1 MNVVEKK
8 LVNLYKHKKIVSI
21 LTLILILLSG
31 FLNKNV
37 YAYGKL
43 IWPVP
48 KHGNVSSRFK
58 EPGRPTHMGLDI
70 PAPKG
75 TKVIAAADGVVQ
87 NIVLNH
93 KTGGNMFSIKHSEGY
108 VTNYLH
114 NSKILV
120 REGQHVKQGDV
131 IAEVGN
137 TGEVKPDPGGDGS
150 HLHFEV
156 LINGNYVNPERE
168 VKYDASIEPGTNPVG
183 DEPVRNDYMDTRDP
197 REFGSGYAENGLN
210 TITNENFFYQ
220 GAPKGHYQ
228 ARGSFL
234 NNIIN
239 FIATIGE
246 YLISLFINIVLKI
259 PVLGYASLAEVMI
272 TNIFNS
278 VAGEDEYINRGMNT
292 DLYIDPRRSVN
303 VENIIFGRVELLN
316 VDFFI
321 DPRKAEERM
330 EGLTGSGQEIER
342 IQERARISGNSGTAT
357 EYNAVRPEYEES
369 VIGALRTNY
378 SKIYYITFAI
388 CIVTMLLTLVGISIA
403 GMLST
408 LGKDKAKYKEY
419 GLDWI
424 KGFATMFFSLLFV
437 FFIIKFNNF
446 ILKILMQF
454 SNTILEDG
462 ILKETASIYETIRTR
477 AYDNKFTVGFP
488 ATIIYIMLIWDTI
501 KFSFIYVKRLIY
513 ILVLALIGPLG
524 NTYQVV
530 SNVFTGKAGDRTV
543 ISKWAKEISYL
554 VFLQSIHAAV
564 YTFIMIV
571 AFQLLQN
578 ISIVNFIL
586 VVGLHNMLYK
596 MQDYLKDLFKFSD
609 GSGSA
614 ISDTVK
620 TNPVKE
626 GRNIAAA
633 VTGKEMSKD
642 LVGAAYKDTKK
653 IIVGASKKA
662 GHAAKETVRGGINFG
677 LFMHD
682 ALNKEDEN
690 TYQIDNVDNIDD
702 TDDEE
707 FTEETKKYREERINE
722 LVEISEAAGVDDPT
736 LRAYLNTLSNSNLED
751 MFANQELLFTKGP
764 TYKER
769 EQNAI
774 NQRALNIEAAIKDT
788 KPYFLDEHGRYRIL
802 APIKTYNTE
811 TGKYETLKPGSKEYF
826 KNLAKAFDIDSARY
840 KEAGTVM
847 VNTLKT
853 GLSIIGAALV
863 IPEVIG
869 DVNLSKDLL
878 NTWVGMQAFGNSKG
892 KSKKNAFVQTKE
904 DIIDYLLAY
913 KKEKKNKKV
922 KDAITRIKT
931 KLKNDPDAPIN
942 YLDARIIIDNAK
954 NEIINMQKEDIERRI
969 PDISKKDFKRA
980 KRIKKS
986 EKYRYIKRGKK
997 DEWPKELRLRKEQND
1012 ILEEL
1017 KDLDLQNYEDGISKD
1032 LNYIKTYL
1040 KLTEG
1045 SLDRNAL
1052 DEYFNKAKLD
1062 KENKELKIKSEIY
1075 GNIKKINEKVA
1086 EAKLYGKSDKE
1097 IEKIRAAEIV
1107 KLEAKLDK
1115 KAITPEDKKILED
1128 NKNLMYLTS
1137 EELKEN
1143 SKQFA
1148 KAKEK
1153 LLDQNT
1159 LNEILDKNEDKT
1171 LEEFMNDYDKN
1182 IDNIKLNP
1190 KLSSKQKKEKE
1201 ESFNKNISK
1210 LADIYEESVEVETL
1224 KKMGKKE
1231 FEEAKNIKDI
1241 LFQSILQEKR
1251 EIIDNLNISD
1261 TEKEKMLKSEAEKIN
1276 VLNLKSSELQKY
1288 LSKEEQI
1295 KFEKYAA
1302 LKKESIK
1309 DTKEKEIKDLIND
1322 WKTDSK
1328 EIAKGIEKLTKRYN
1342 EELDKRTKIKHSLKD
1357 PMNLH
1362 KVYENAV
1369 KNKTDN
1375 LDIKFSKDIRTD
1387 AEKLEEDR
1395 KRVKQILDKFYR
1407 K

>member
-1 MNVVEKK
+1 MNVIEKK
-8 LVNLYKHKKIVSI
+8 LVNLHKHKKIVSI

-31 FLNKNV
+31 FLNKDV

-48 KHGNVSSRFK
+48 KHGDVSSRFK

-87 NIVLNH
+87 NIIPNH
-93 KTGGNMFSIKHSEGY
+93 ETGGNMFSIKHSDGY
-108 VTNYLH
+108 VTKYLH

-120 REGQHVKQGDV
+120 REGQRVKQGDV

-137 TGEVKPDPGGDGS
+137 TGEVQAGPGGDGS

-156 LINGNYVNPERE
+156 LINGNHVNPERE

-183 DEPVRNDYMDTRDP
+183 DDPVRNDYMDTRDP
-197 REFGSGYAENGLN
+197 REFGSGYAANGLN

-246 YLISLFINIVLKI
+246 YLISLFLNIIIKI

-272 TNIFNS
+272 TNIFNA
-278 VAGEDEYINRGMNT
+278 VAGEEEYINRGMNT

-357 EYNAVRPEYEES
+357 EYNSERPEYEES

-378 SKIYYITFAI
+378 AKIYYITFSI
-388 CIVTMLLTLVGISIA
+388 CIITMLLTLLGIAIA

-419 GLDWI
+419 SLDWL
-424 KGFATMFFSLLFV
+424 KGFATMFFSLLYV

-454 SNTILEDG
+454 SDKILEDG

-513 ILVLALIGPLG
+513 VLVLAMIGPLG
-524 NTYQVV
+524 NTFQVV

-543 ISKWAKEISYL
+543 ISKWAKEISNL

-571 AFQLLQN
+571 AFQLLQD

-596 MQDYLKDLFKFSD
+596 MQDYLKELFKFSD

-614 ISDTVK
+614 ISDTLK
-620 TNPVKE
+620 TNPIKE
-626 GRNIAAA
+626 GKNITAAI
-633 VTGKEMSKD
+633 TGKEISKNM
-642 LVGAAYKDTKK
+642 VGAAYKDTKK
-653 IIVGASKKA
+653 LILGASKKA
-662 GHAAKETVRGGINFG
+662 GYIAKEGVRGGINFG
-677 LFMHD
+677 LFLHD

-690 TYQIDNVDNIDD
+690 IYQIG
-702 TDDEE
+702 DED

-722 LVEISEAAGVDDPT
+722 LVEISEAAGVDNPN

-769 EQNAI
+769 EKAI
-774 NQRALNIEAAIKDT
+774 INERAERIEEAIKNT

-802 APIKTYNTE
+802 APIETYNPE

-826 KNLAKAFDIDSARY
+826 KNLGKAFDIDAARY

-847 VNTLKT
+847 VNSLKT

-892 KSKKNAFVQTKE
+892 NGKKKNAFVQTKE
-904 DIIDYLLAY
+904 DIIDYLLPY
-913 KKEKKNKKV
+913 KKVKKNKKV

-931 KLKNDPDAPIN
+931 KLINDPDAPIN

-969 PDISKKDFKRA
+969 PDISKKDLKRA
-980 KRIKKS
+980 KKIKKS
-986 EKYRYIKRGKK
+986 EKYIYIKRGKK
-997 DEWPKELRLRKEQND
+997 DEWPKELRLRKEQNL

-1017 KDLDLQNYEDGISKD
+1017 KAFDLRKYEDGISKD

-1045 SLDRNAL
+1045 SFDRDAL
-1052 DEYFNKAKLD
+1052 DNYFDKAKLD
-1062 KENKELKIKSEIY
+1062 KANKELKLKAEIY
-1075 GNIKKINEKVA
+1075 GNVKKINKKID
-1086 EAKLYGKSDKE
+1086 EAKLYGKSEKE
-1097 IEKIRAAEIV
+1097 IEKIRAFEIA
-1107 KLEAKLDK
+1107 KLEAMLDK
-1115 KAITPEDKKILED
+1115 KALTVEDKKILEE
-1128 NKNLMYLTS
+1128 NKNLMYLTGK
-1137 EELKEN
+1137 ELKEN
-1143 SKQFA
+1143 SEKFA
-1148 KAKEK
+1148 KTKEK

-1159 LNEILDKNEDKT
+1159 LNEILDNNEDKT
-1171 LEEFMNDYDKN
+1171 LEEFMNEYDKN

-1210 LADIYEESVEVETL
+1210 LADIYEESVEIETL

-1231 FEEAKNIKDI
+1231 FEEAKDIKDI

-1251 EIIDNLNISD
+1251 EIIDSLNISD
-1261 TEKEKMLKSEAEKIN
+1261 TDKEKMLKSEAAKID
-1276 VLNLKSSELQKY
+1276 VLKLKSSELQKY
-1288 LSKEEQI
+1288 LSKEEQT
-1295 KFEKYAA
+1295 KFEKYAV
-1302 LKKESIK
+1302 LKKQSIK
-1309 DTKEKEIKDLIND
+1309 DTKEKEIKDLIKD

-1328 EIAKGIEKLTKRYN
+1328 QIASGIEKLTNRYN
-1342 EELDKRTKIKHSLKD
+1342 EELDKRIKIMNSLKD

-1369 KNKTDN
+1369 KNKEDN
-1375 LDIKFSKDIRTD
+1375 LDIKFRKDIRTD
-1387 AEKLEEDR
+1387 EEKAEEGR
-1395 KRVKQILDKFYR
+1395 KRVQKILDEFNGK
-1407 K
+1407 